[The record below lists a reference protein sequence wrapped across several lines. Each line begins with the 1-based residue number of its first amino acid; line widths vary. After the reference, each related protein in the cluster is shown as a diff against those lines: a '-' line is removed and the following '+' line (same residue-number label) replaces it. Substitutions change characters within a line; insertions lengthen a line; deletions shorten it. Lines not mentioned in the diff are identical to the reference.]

1 MPGNVDERVVE
12 MRIDNKQ
19 FESGA
24 KTTISTLEKLERA
37 LHLKGDSKALDDMAK
52 SVSSFDASPMASSL
66 DKVGEH
72 FTALEIA
79 GRRVI
84 ENLTDGVYGFVSRTA
99 KELTI
104 GQVSEGWD
112 KYASKTEA
120 VQSIMAATRD
130 QFDDEAEQMEVI
142 NKLLDKMMWYTDET
156 SYNFVDMAQNV
167 GKFLAAGVGLGEGQ
181 SIEDPFNAMM
191 GIASWGASAG
201 AKPAEVSRAMY
212 NISQALGSGSMM
224 AIDWKSIEN
233 AGMATLEFKQN
244 VLETAAAMGKLN
256 KVMYK
261 DDKSTVGYTSI
272 IDDERYAEYEDGLTY
287 IEDMTEKE
295 EEAIITAKTFRDSL
309 KGKWFDADVMT
320 EVFKRY
326 SAFTDALYTGYQNT
340 GMEASDLLRV
350 LDNYRNAAEKGL
362 DFDWGKQADY
372 FKTDV
377 EELRKA
383 IEDLIDTEWEYSEQG
398 FRMGQE
404 AKTWEDTIE
413 ATKDAVSSKWMKTF
427 QWVIGDYIEAKDFW
441 TEVTARMYDAFA
453 AGGDVR
459 NDILEAWHDFGG
471 RDAWFAIA
479 DPDDPDSPVGA
490 FWNLLDSIS
499 SITEPIHEAF
509 DQVFGLADTAGLGQR
524 LAELSMR
531 FQELSASMGL
541 SDEAKEGLKNIFTV
555 IFTGARDAL
564 KGLGAV
570 VAVVGRFA
578 WFLGEVLDAVLS
590 LASGEVSLE
599 TVQDRIIGSFKRFIG
614 ALSFL
619 EPIKKTIK
627 ALPDSLSKVA
637 YYLRILS
644 SAGPKLNIDA
654 IYGKF
659 SKFEQFL
666 FRIGQRFPFLA
677 DVFSFIGSRLEKLIN
692 YFREFTFTVPSFSG
706 VLEKLAGW
714 FSQLKNSI
722 NGVDVDLS
730 SFKGIFGQLKDIGA
744 TLFAGLFGDP
754 KQFKEKAKAFLSTVF
769 GGIGEALKEIKL
781 SDILKAAKL
790 GINIGFL
797 GGFLD
802 IVRSIHLVANEVK
815 TIPEA
820 ITDTLGSLQKS
831 FEATSYIKIAVAIG
845 ILAASIY
852 TLSKVPADDFMR
864 VVVGLGILALVLQK
878 LGKGINIFSG
888 SNNKGDTITK
898 GLKANIKLIPDLA
911 ATILALA
918 VAMGV
923 MAAAV
928 VSFKKNGIGLL
939 DMVAPMAMLL
949 VVLGSMVG
957 FLYLL
962 KKFNFKDVGKSFSL
976 LITVFAIIGR
986 VGKLA
991 KTVQDVPW
999 YNLIITFAGI
1009 SGLMLSMAV
1018 LLRFASGFKKFSVE
1032 QILHLAL
1039 LMAAIGF
1046 SIGAAARSLVKLAKL
1061 PFMSLVQG
1069 LLGVGLLIGGLAI
1082 LITKMSKL
1090 DTSRSGG
1097 MLKLG
1102 GSLALMALAVNMLV
1116 VPLMTLAMLPFG
1128 KMLVGLLAIAGLMA
1142 ILGGSLALLS
1152 KMGET
1157 QTGALLKIAAAIALM
1172 SLGLSLAIPALIT
1185 FTGFLVGLAAI
1196 LNGKMI
1202 GKLALLSAI
1211 MVLLGA
1217 GLLVAG
1223 AGVALF
1229 GVGLLG
1235 VTLSAFLFSVA
1246 LLAIASALD
1255 KLSEA
1260 FPKLIQGLIDTGK
1273 LMTKE
1278 NAKNIAL
1285 GAAAFIALG
1294 AGIYL
1299 VAKAFGALFGKGD
1312 VITKLGS
1319 FGGRL
1324 IGALGTLIH
1333 NVGARIVDALPFILE
1348 ILAGIAVVVG
1358 LYVIGLI
1365 PKLANTVVNAIITL
1379 LESIHQSVR
1388 ANKGALEHSIFG
1400 TIEVL
1405 LEILIDSGTWV
1416 FSILRSLIDTGV
1428 GWILDQIS
1436 SSVEKIPLIGDDIAN
1451 SIRDIKNKLPGPEEI
1466 MDQWTE
1472 QKGINASWLQQFVPP
1487 AQELQDVS
1495 SEVTDN
1501 LGIGIKNG
1509 KGSVQEAI
1517 DDLKGTV
1524 TEGLDAFKGDASTQ
1538 GQGLISEYA
1547 SGIDLGSESAV
1558 SSSNNVSGQVLS
1570 VFENMI
1576 PSANSSGAGFLSGW
1590 NDGFVDYWNNGTIQ
1604 DNIGMVTNGMVSNLF
1619 GGLDEHS
1626 PSKISEQAGA
1636 FYIIGLANGIS
1647 KNADLPLDAVDRT
1660 TNPMIEAL
1668 KTAMMQIATMTDDD
1682 FTISPVIT
1690 PVIDMSNVEAAAG
1703 SMNGVFG
1710 KSYNMAASINGAIG
1724 RRSNDIDQIA
1734 SAMEKGKQTI
1744 NNGDTYNF
1752 QIYQQPGEDA
1762 EALTD
1767 RIMARM
1773 QNRMVRRGAAF
1784 G

>member
-24 KTTISTLEKLERA
+24 KTTIGTLEKLERA
-37 LHLKGDSKALDDMAK
+37 LHIKGDSKALDDMAK

-66 DKVGEH
+66 DKVEEH
-72 FTALEIA
+72 FSALEVA

-84 ENLTDGVYGFVSRTA
+84 ENLTDGIYNFATKTVKQLVIEQP
-99 KELTI
+99 K
-104 GQVSEGWD
+104 EGWN
-112 KYASKTEA
+112 KYETKAEA

-130 QFDDEAEQMEVI
+130 MVTGISEVDENGMALSFESQEEQMEKV
-142 NKLLDKMMWYTDET
+142 NELLEKMNWYTDET
-156 SYNFVDMAQNV
+156 SYNFNDMAANV
-167 GKFLAAGVGLGEGQ
+167 GKFLAAGVGL
-181 SIEDPFNAMM
+181 EDAFTAIM
-191 GIASWGASAG
+191 GIASWGGSAG
-201 AKPAEVSRAMY
+201 AKPQEVSRAMY
-212 NISQALGSGSMM
+212 NISQAMSSGSMK

-244 VLETAAAMGKLN
+244 AIDAAVALGRLN
-256 KVMYK
+256 M
-261 DDKSTVGYTSI
+261 VGN
-272 IDDERYAEYEDGLTY
+272 DAGHLAENADELIRYYDATLGFAEE
-287 IEDMTEKE
+287 IEDKDTFD
-295 EEAIITAKTFRDSL
+295 AKSFREGLSR
-309 KGKWFDADVMT
+309 GWFDSEVMMEVYKRYGEFSDNLYKATEQTGLEATDILQLVDYMRKGTEIDWDKYAKDASMAVNDFKEVIQTVADV
-320 EVFKRY
+320 
-326 SAFTDALYTGYQNT
+326 N
-340 GMEASDLLRV
+340 
-350 LDNYRNAAEKGL
+350 
-362 DFDWGKQADY
+362 
-372 FKTDV
+372 
-377 EELRKA
+377 
-383 IEDLIDTEWEYSEQG
+383 WEFSENG

-404 AKTWEDTIE
+404 AKTWTDMIE
-413 ATKDAVSSKWMKTF
+413 ATKDAVSSEWMKTF
-427 QWVIGDYIEAKDFW
+427 QYIFGDYLEAKEFW
-441 TEVTARMYDAFA
+441 TEMTGEFWDIFA
-453 AGGDVR
+453 AGGALR
-459 NDILEAWHDFGG
+459 NEILDSWYSSGG
-471 RDAWFAIA
+471 RKALFGLDEDNI
-479 DPDDPDSPVGA
+479 GA
-490 FWNLLDSIS
+490 FWNIINSIKS
-499 SITEPIHEAF
+499 VIGPIHDALSE
-509 DQVFGLADTAGLGQR
+509 VFGMDTQDGIASVGEKLADLTK
-524 LAELSMR
+524 R
-531 FQELSASMGL
+531 FQELTANMGL
-541 SDEAKEGLKNIFTV
+541 SDEAKEGLQNIFTV

-564 KGLGAV
+564 KGFGAV

-599 TVQDRIIGSFKRFIG
+599 TVQDRIVGSFKRFIG

-619 EPIKKTIK
+619 EPIKDVIK
-627 ALPDSLSKVA
+627 SLPDSLEKVA
-637 YYLRILS
+637 YYLRILK
-644 SAGPKLNIDA
+644 SAGSKLNIDA

-666 FRIGQRFPFLA
+666 FKIGQRFPFLA

-692 YFREFTFTVPSFSG
+692 YFREFTFTVPSFGG

-769 GGIGEALKEIKL
+769 GGIGEVLKEIKI

-852 TLSKVPADDFMR
+852 ALSKVPADDFMR

-962 KKFNFKDVGKSFSL
+962 KKFNVKDVGKSFGL

-999 YNLIITFAGI
+999 YNLIITFIGI
-1009 SGLMLSMAV
+1009 SGLVLSMAV

-1061 PFMSLVQG
+1061 PFLSLVQG

-1142 ILGGSLALLS
+1142 ILGGSLAQLS
-1152 KMGET
+1152 KMGES

-1285 GAAAFIALG
+1285 GAVAFIALG

-1333 NVGARIVDALPFILE
+1333 NVGAKIVDALPFILE

-1428 GWILDQIS
+1428 GWILDQIAS
-1436 SSVEKIPLIGDDIAN
+1436 SAEKIPVLGDDIAN

-1472 QKGINASWLQQFVPP
+1472 QKGTNASWLQQFVPP

-1538 GQGLISEYA
+1538 GQGFISEYA

-1558 SSSNNVSGQVLS
+1558 LSSNNVSGQVLS

-1690 PVIDMSNVEAAAG
+1690 PVVDMSNVEAVAG
-1703 SMNGVFG
+1703 SMNGAFG
-1710 KSYNMAASINGAIG
+1710 KSYSMAASINGAID